1 MALINID
8 DGVMESFLNL
18 IREIVRDEV
27 VKSLKGNYE
36 KCIGGTVLNSDNEN
50 KVADIKI
57 TGNNNVLENIRN
69 YTGEDLNI
77 GDMVKVYDIGN
88 TDNDKYIGLKI

>member
-1 MALINID
+1 MDLINID

-18 IREIVRDEV
+18 IREV
-27 VKSLKGNYE
+27 VKDEIAKVLKGNYE
-36 KCIGGTVLNSDNEN
+36 KCIGGIVLNSDNEN
-50 KVADIKI
+50 KVADIRI
-57 TGNNNVLENIRN
+57 TGDNNILKSIRN

-77 GDMVKVYDIGN
+77 GDAVKVYDIGN